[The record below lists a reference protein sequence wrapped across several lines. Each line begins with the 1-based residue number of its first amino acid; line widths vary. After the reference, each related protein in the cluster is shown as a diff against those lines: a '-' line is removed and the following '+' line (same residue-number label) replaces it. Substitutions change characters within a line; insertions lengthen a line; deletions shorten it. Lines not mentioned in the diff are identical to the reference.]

1 MSSCKLN
8 VFANCNLGS
17 GGYDAFVQGFEGS
30 VEIVQEGIDDVLMKL
45 YPVLLSKGAAI
56 QGTRGGI
63 LEILGVTLH
72 ITNPLARV
80 SRSQDRGKPFSALG
94 ELLWYLHGSDKLEF
108 IEPYIGRYRDD
119 AVDGIIHGAY
129 GPRFH
134 QMRGDINQT
143 GNVIKLLTENPG
155 TKRAVIQLFDAADI
169 TRRFKEIPCTTTMQF
184 FIREGRLHLSVTM
197 RSNDAYLGLP
207 HDVFCFTMLQE
218 MMARR
223 LGCEL
228 GEYYHYVGSMHAY
241 DASVASMREYVD
253 EGWQRTW
260 VMPEMPKGDP
270 FATAKKLIE
279 LEQRIRQNKIIVA
292 AREFDD
298 AYWADVLRLIQ
309 VYWAT
314 RLRKSTDLARVE
326 ALREEFD
333 DPFFLN
339 FLLRRRRMRERA
351 VVPTKRETSDVA

>member
-1 MSSCKLN
+1 M
-8 VFANCNLGS
+8 
-17 GGYDAFVQGFEGS
+17 
-30 VEIVQEGIDDVLMKL
+30 EIVQEGIDDVLMTL
-45 YPVLLSKGAAI
+45 YPALLTTGAASE
-56 QGTRGGI
+56 GTRGGI

-72 ITNPLARV
+72 LTNPLARV

-119 AVDGIIHGAY
+119 AENGVIHGAY

-134 QMRGDINQT
+134 AMRGDINQI
-143 GNVIKLLTENPG
+143 GNIIKLLTDNPNS
-155 TKRAVIQLFDAADI
+155 KRAVIQLFDAADI
-169 TRRFKEIPCTTTMQF
+169 TRRFKEIPCTTTIQF
-184 FIREGRLHLSVTM
+184 FVREGRLHLSVTM

-228 GEYYHYVGSMHAY
+228 GEYYHYVGSMHVY
-241 DASVASMREYVD
+241 DASVASMREYFD
-253 EGWQRTW
+253 EGWQRTS

-270 FATAKKLIE
+270 FATVKKLIAV
-279 LEQRIRQNKIIVA
+279 EQKIRQGEEVVA
-292 AREFDD
+292 AKEFSDP
-298 AYWADVLRLIQ
+298 YWADVMRLIQ

-314 RLRKSTDLARVE
+314 RLRKTTDMAKLE
-326 ALREEFD
+326 ALRAEFD
-333 DPFFLN
+333 NDFFLN
-339 FLLRRRRMRERA
+339 FLLRRRRMRQRA
-351 VVPTKRETSDVA
+351 VVPIKGEKPDVAEKAG